1 MVTYRDLQR
10 EYQTYE
16 IYPKNLP
23 IDDVDQSLT
32 ESEIIEYRKRMEM
45 VNLTIKYCFD
55 NDVALTCYHFDMVSK
70 TYLPQIVR

>member
-32 ESEIIEYRKRMEM
+32 ESEIIEYRKGWEW
-45 VNLTIKYCFD
+45 LTSLLKF
-55 NDVALTCYHFDMVSK
+55 LTNIDD
-70 TYLPQIVR
+70 